1 MLSVV
6 CLHFV
11 FIFCNIKFFIQLYI
25 DKIKKIL
32 ICSIFHPCMR
42 SCTTISCLSFFST
55 SSRLWF
61 TTVYSFSFLST
72 AIATHIFNHSGIS
85 LFLLSFFIFLGLIYF
100 SQLSFTQYLYSHQ
113 QVTSIFH
120 LFYIFVSFHHP
131 FHIYCNCSLSL
142 AFSISFS
149 FFHCISPYMP

>member
-61 TTVYSFSFLST
+61 NTVYSFSFLST
-72 AIATHIFNHSGIS
+72 AIATHIFNHSWHITFPPIIFHISWFNIFFTIIFYSIS
-85 LFLLSFFIFLGLIYF
+85 LFTPTSHLHFPFVLYICIFSSPLSYLL
-100 SQLSFTQYLYSHQ
+100 
-113 QVTSIFH
+113 
-120 LFYIFVSFHHP
+120 
-131 FHIYCNCSLSL
+131 
-142 AFSISFS
+142 
-149 FFHCISPYMP
+149 